1 MTLYDLARLE
11 AALKALSLEVE
22 LLKQATGSFAASTD
36 TAGAATASV
45 GRNNEEEVARPTFAA
60 LAAAARRGERPVD
73 AWPGPWPLPLTVPAT
88 VPVCAPASAPA
99 GAAAPA
105 SALASLPP
113 PALASSTAHSPTE
126 RVMLAALNMDDVGL
140 RGRRGVKG
148 SSARTQQAQ
157 ERTSLDL
164 LLGDIAT
171 PDLPQ
176 PGDSSQDE
184 T

>member
-11 AALKALSLEVE
+11 AALKALNLEVE
-22 LLKQATGSFAASTD
+22 LLKATGSSAASTD
-36 TAGAATASV
+36 TEGAADAPRTS
-45 GRNNEEEVARPTFAA
+45 EEEVARPTFAA
-60 LAAAARRGERPVD
+60 LAAAARRGERLPVD

-88 VPVCAPASAPA
+88 APACAPASAPA
-99 GAAAPA
+99 GAAAAA

-113 PALASSTAHSPTE
+113 QALASSSTAHSPTA
-126 RVMLAALNMDDVGL
+126 RATLAALNMDDVGL
-140 RGRRGVKG
+140 RGRRGIKG
-148 SSARTQQAQ
+148 RSARTRQAQ
-157 ERTSLDL
+157 ERSSLDL

-176 PGDSSQDE
+176 PCDSSEDE